1 VLGSLKRFGVPLRV
15 RVAGILSLDVLPRV
29 SPLARFIVPGLA
41 NLE

>member
-1 VLGSLKRFGVPLRV
+1 V
-15 RVAGILSLDVLPRV
+15 SLDVLPRV